1 MLGDLANLHSDWWF
15 LNVHCTKRTLYNCTS
30 RTYFTL
36 EDLKHQLSQY
46 DNFKPQSCM
55 EGWPILTGADGSN
68 FDKIPPP
75 NGRHSLNKT
84 PHLDRKLAKMKNDIS
99 NWICTTRKYMGSKE
113 WLARIWAL
121 SSLVSSQTT
130 WCPPKC
136 FTQWPMSPQA
146 QPCPS
151 WCQGRSCS
159 NVRENEKH
167 ASAVPSWAPW

>member
-15 LNVHCTKRTLYNCTS
+15 LNAHCTKRTLYNCTS

-36 EDLKHQLSQY
+36 EDLKQQLSQY
-46 DNFKPQSCM
+46 DNFNPVWSAGQSWQVQM
-55 EGWPILTGADGSN
+55 EATLIRSHLLMAATALT
-68 FDKIPPP
+68 
-75 NGRHSLNKT
+75 R
-84 PHLDRKLAKMKNDIS
+84 PHTLTENWLKWKMTLATGYVLLGNI
-99 NWICTTRKYMGSKE
+99 WI
-113 WLARIWAL
+113 WIWAL